1 MRKIILTI
9 FASLFLT
16 LGINA
21 QNIVKGIVTDSNS
34 GNPLQGVLVSILNT
48 ASIQNTG
55 DDGIFILKDLPKGSY
70 IVALKLI
77 GYESQ
82 NFPIELTGKTIDLGT
97 ILFYKDANQS
107 LDLSLISLSDDE
119 LNDDSGAADNI
130 AGLLQA
136 TQDVFLR
143 TAAFEFSSSFFSIKG
158 LDSGNGKV
166 LVNGIE
172 MNKLY
177 DGRAQWSN
185 WGGLNDVLR
194 NQEFNNGLS
203 PSAFT
208 FGGVLGS
215 TNINTRASQQRPG
228 VRVSYASSNR
238 SYVHRVMATYST
250 GIREDGWAMTF
261 SGSRRSGIEG
271 FNDGS
276 SYDAYSLFASIEKK
290 INKKHSI
297 NFTSIFAPNKRGK
310 SSPNTQEV
318 YDLKDIKYNE
328 YWGYLNGNKINS
340 RIKNVEEPI
349 LMLNHYWDISENT
362 SLYTNFAYQFGKI
375 GNSRLDFNGG
385 ANPSPVYYQKLPSYF
400 LSKEDLAGAYE
411 SLQNFQNDGQIDW
424 NRIYDANITNASV
437 GINNAYVFYEDRN
450 DDKQLTLNSILNSQI
465 NNNITLNAKLEARTM
480 YSKNFASVLDLLGGI
495 GYLDINPF
503 ADSSD
508 KMQNNL
514 LNQNNV
520 IREGDKFKYNYTLVS
535 GVVSAFTQLQ
545 FKYKKI
551 DFFTAFNISNTTHQR
566 RGLFQ
571 NGRFPNNSLG
581 LSEIIDFT
589 NFGLKGGATYKITGR
604 HLLDANVAY
613 MTQAPTIRNSF
624 SNSRENNNVV
634 ENLQSEKIFSFD
646 ASYIVRSP
654 IITSRITGFYNYIQ
668 DATEI
673 SFFFADGISGDN
685 RDNNFFVQEI
695 LNGIDKKHLGVELGL
710 EAQVTPTI
718 KLKGAASI
726 GQYTYA
732 NNPNLYLTSDVANK
746 ASFNNK
752 FRTIDYV
759 SNLKNYRLASGPQ
772 NAYSVG
778 FEYRDPDYWWF
789 GTTAN
794 FFSNIFVD
802 VAPLNRTSNFY
813 TDDDGLPFNDYD
825 PALAREL
832 LQQERFD
839 DYMVVNLIGGKSW
852 KINDKF
858 ISVFA
863 TVNNLLNQEYKSGGF
878 EQGRNANFRQSKDDK
893 ALDTPVFGNKY
904 WYGRGTTYFLNVNLR
919 F

>member
-1 MRKIILTI
+1 
-9 FASLFLT
+9 
-16 LGINA
+16 
-21 QNIVKGIVTDSNS
+21 
-34 GNPLQGVLVSILNT
+34 
-48 ASIQNTG
+48 
-55 DDGIFILKDLPKGSY
+55 
-70 IVALKLI
+70 
-77 GYESQ
+77 
-82 NFPIELTGKTIDLGT
+82 
-97 ILFYKDANQS
+97 
-107 LDLSLISLSDDE
+107 
-119 LNDDSGAADNI
+119 
-130 AGLLQA
+130 
-136 TQDVFLR
+136 
-143 TAAFEFSSSFFSIKG
+143 
-158 LDSGNGKV
+158 
-166 LVNGIE
+166 
-172 MNKLY
+172 
-177 DGRAQWSN
+177 
-185 WGGLNDVLR
+185 
-194 NQEFNNGLS
+194 
-203 PSAFT
+203 
-208 FGGVLGS
+208 
-215 TNINTRASQQRPG
+215 
-228 VRVSYASSNR
+228 
-238 SYVHRVMATYST
+238 
-250 GIREDGWAMTF
+250 
-261 SGSRRSGIEG
+261 
-271 FNDGS
+271 
-276 SYDAYSLFASIEKK
+276 
-290 INKKHSI
+290 
-297 NFTSIFAPNKRGK
+297 
-310 SSPNTQEV
+310 
-318 YDLKDIKYNE
+318 
-328 YWGYLNGNKINS
+328 
-340 RIKNVEEPI
+340 
-349 LMLNHYWDISENT
+349 
-362 SLYTNFAYQFGKI
+362 
-375 GNSRLDFNGG
+375 
-385 ANPSPVYYQKLPSYF
+385 
-400 LSKEDLAGAYE
+400 
-411 SLQNFQNDGQIDW
+411 
-424 NRIYDANITNASV
+424 
-437 GINNAYVFYEDRN
+437 
-450 DDKQLTLNSILNSQI
+450 
-465 NNNITLNAKLEARTM
+465 
-480 YSKNFASVLDLLGGI
+480 
-495 GYLDINPF
+495 
-503 ADSSD
+503 
-508 KMQNNL
+508 
-514 LNQNNV
+514 
-520 IREGDKFKYNYTLVS
+520 
-535 GVVSAFTQLQ
+535 
-545 FKYKKI
+545 
-551 DFFTAFNISNTTHQR
+551 
-566 RGLFQ
+566 LFQ

-878 EQGRNANFRQSKDDK
+878 EQGRNANFRQLKDDK